1 MTQYM
6 LSMFYPQD
14 AAAVPDDLPAIM
26 ARVEAYNAELHSAD
40 AWVTTYG
47 LEPAFGARVVTAGSP
62 PLVSDG
68 PYVEAKEH
76 LGGFWIIDA
85 TDADAAAAWAAK
97 ASLAVGL
104 PIEVRVAQG

>member
-6 LSMFYPQD
+6 LSMYYPQVTD
-14 AAAVPDDLPAIM
+14 AVPDDLPAIM
-26 ARVEAYNAELHSAD
+26 ARVEAYNAELHDAG

-47 LEPAFGARVVTAGSP
+47 LEPAHGARVVTAGDP
-62 PLVSDG
+62 PLVTDG
-68 PYVEAKEH
+68 PFQEAKEH
-76 LGGFWIIDA
+76 LGGFWIIEA

-97 ASLAVGL
+97 ASVAVGL